1 MTKKQKVVFAVV
13 AAVLAVVAA
22 VIVLGTVLSYVCYHF
37 IYGTRITSREGEAYH
52 KLEGTGVYSPLAVFP
67 SADMDTVSQD
77 FYYQTRD
84 EIFAATCQIYLE
96 NQYTREQYEAETER
110 LRNLE
115 FSYQDQ
121 TNMLYQD
128 EKNYCSVAY
137 VAMANWTDRYEYAI
151 TLDDSNTIIYVYLQ
165 NMDAKDIHMQ
175 ADYLPKYFQDN
186 NAGKHQDTDPMTS
199 DYRSFYAFRIGDHYI
214 DCMDLA
220 DQIEIADTEPE
231 TQAEAVAQEVETPE
245 SQTIVSDTSEEKDTS
260 SMLINSETE
269 ISADL
274 DGDGKDDKVRIENY
288 GDIDDLAKDGTRL
301 IANVNGADVAIK
313 DYETYVYGSTITTGD
328 LSGDGKADVL
338 WDRYIFG
345 SNYGAVTISILHLE
359 DTGWVEY
366 PNNFIYNPNIDLEQ
380 PDGFGGQEM
389 YIGATLFEKDGK
401 TMVRFISLLE
411 DNINGDTMKCT
422 EVSYRKDGWYI
433 EDVRLIDN
441 YYRDGKG
448 DELLAPQY
456 DTLRITGE
464 VAGNEDRKIVYE
476 IAKEFSEAYFQGDS
490 ETIKKYLV
498 EDYSGTLDT
507 YTDSRESKG
516 TETVSINEIK
526 GLADVGD
533 ETGVT
538 YTVQAEFL
546 PAGEDSLFYL
556 FMDFEKQEGG
566 WRIRT
571 YGLEK

>member
-13 AAVLAVVAA
+13 AV
-22 VIVLGTVLSYVCYHF
+22 VIVLGIILSYVCYHF

-52 KLEGTGVYSPLAVFP
+52 KLEGKGVYSPLAVFP

-128 EKNYCSVAY
+128 EENYCSVAY
-137 VAMANWTDRYEYAI
+137 VAMANWIDRYEYAI

-175 ADYLPKYFQDN
+175 SDYLPKYFQDN
-186 NAGKHQDTDPMTS
+186 NAGKHQDTDPMTA

>member
-1 MTKKQKVVFAVV
+1 MTKKQKVVFVVV
-13 AAVLAVVAA
+13 AV
-22 VIVLGTVLSYVCYHF
+22 VIVLGIILSYVCYHF

-52 KLEGTGVYSPLAVFP
+52 KLEGKGVYSPLAVFP

-186 NAGKHQDTDPMTS
+186 NAGKHQDTDPMTA